1 MDIRSIDL
9 NLLVVLDAL
18 LAERSVT
25 KAAQRLHL
33 SQSATSAAL
42 SRLRQVLGDPL
53 LLRAVGGML
62 PTRRGSELELPVR
75 ALLGDIERMVMAGQ
89 EFHPGTTA
97 ATFTIA
103 ASDYVEFTI
112 LPRLIDFLEASSPSS
127 RLAVRP
133 RDFEAIGRQ
142 LETGETDIA
151 LMSTANAPPDVRS
164 RPLYAE
170 RFVLVVRRDHPTVG
184 DSIDLDAY
192 CALDHVMVSAQ
203 GGGFTGAIDEALALA
218 GRKRKVKLSV
228 PHYLLV
234 PEVVVRTNMMAALPE
249 RLALAYADRVR
260 AIEPPFSIRGFTIAL
275 VWHERTHRDPAQRW
289 LRDSIVQ
296 LAAGLETPRDGA
308 GLIGTERTGAHT
320 LPVDSTRSDT
330 ATLYNTA

>member
-1 MDIRSIDL
+1 MDIRNVDL

-25 KAAQRLHL
+25 RAAQRLHL

-53 LLRAVGGML
+53 LLRTAGGML
-62 PTRRGSELELPVR
+62 PTRRGTELALPVR
-75 ALLGDIERMVMAGQ
+75 TLLGDIERMVLAGQ
-89 EFHPGTTA
+89 EFHPQTTA

-112 LPRLIDFLEASSPSS
+112 LPRLIDFLEATSPSS

-142 LETGETDIA
+142 LEAGETDIA

-164 RPLYAE
+164 RPLYSE
-170 RFVLVVRRDHPTVG
+170 RFVLVVRRDHPTVR
-184 DSIDLDAY
+184 DSIDLDSY
-192 CALDHVMVSAQ
+192 CSLDHVMVSAL

-218 GRKRKVKLSV
+218 GRKRRVKLSV

-234 PEVVVRTNMMAALPE
+234 PEVVVRTDMMAALPE

-260 AIEPPFSIRGFTIAL
+260 AIEPPFPIREFTIAL

-289 LRDSIVQ
+289 LRESIVQ
-296 LAAGLETPRDGA
+296 LAAGIENPRVGA
-308 GLIGTERTGAHT
+308 GRLGTERGLAKIH
-320 LPVDSTRSDT
+320 PIESTRPDG
-330 ATLYNTA
+330 ATHYNTP